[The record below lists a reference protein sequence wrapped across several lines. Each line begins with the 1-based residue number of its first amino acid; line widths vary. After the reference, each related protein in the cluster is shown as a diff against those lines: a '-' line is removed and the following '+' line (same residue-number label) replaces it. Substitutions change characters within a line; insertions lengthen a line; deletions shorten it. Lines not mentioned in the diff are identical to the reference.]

1 MRYQLMD
8 KEIESY
14 IKQILKD
21 DFGDN
26 WKKVYEASNLIKYL
40 NLKSGAIHGNSKS
53 RRSLAN
59 WYVIY
64 AILHSYEK
72 EGFVDNKDKYL
83 KFNGFKYSDLFQFQ
97 RQQYGGSKL
106 QNHSF
111 NNRAITEFSNKTHT
125 DLTKPLII
133 DNNGKYLIHPDYI
146 YVNGV
151 DIVPTVLKIIRKYQ
165 QILYDKDHEFEKT
178 LKSLLAESSAEKQKD
193 QLLSLLT
200 ADSEARIFEL
210 ISYSILE
217 THYKYK
223 HVFIGYTRDFIE
235 ERALELYKTGQTNAN
250 DGGIDF
256 VMRPLG
262 RFFQVTEVGNYNK
275 YFLDIDKV
283 NKFPITFVVK
293 TNRPASQIRAE
304 LMEYATEKS
313 GGLKALESA
322 YHRAVEEVITINE
335 LKQWM
340 EELDESDIDFL
351 VSEIDK
357 YYKLEMDML

>member
-1 MRYQLMD
+1 MSKKIEAYI
-8 KEIESY
+8 KEI
-14 IKQILKD
+14 LKS

-26 WKKVYEASNLIKYL
+26 WEKIYKASDLIKYL

-59 WYVIY
+59 WYAIY
-64 AILHSYEK
+64 AILHYYKE
-72 EGFVDNKDKYL
+72 EGFVNNKDKYL
-83 KFNGFKYSDLFQFQ
+83 QFNGFKYSDLFQFQ
-97 RQQYGGSKL
+97 RNQYGGSKL
-106 QNHSF
+106 QNHGF
-111 NNRAITEFSNKTHT
+111 NNRAITEFSNKAHT

-146 YVNGV
+146 YVNNI
-151 DIVPTVLKIIRKYQ
+151 DIVPTVLKIIKKYQ
-165 QILYDKDHEFEKT
+165 QILYDKDHKFEKE
-178 LKSLLAESSAEKQKD
+178 LKSLLAETSTKGQKD
-193 QLLSLLT
+193 KLLSLLT
-200 ADSEARIFEL
+200 EDSEARIFEL

-217 THYKYK
+217 THYKNKYI
-223 HVFIGYTRDFIE
+223 FIGYTREDIK
-235 ERALELYKTGQTNAN
+235 RKALELYKTGRTNAN

-293 TNRPASQIRAE
+293 TNRPASEIRKE
-304 LMEYATEKS
+304 LIEYGTEKS
-313 GGLKALESA
+313 GGLKALEDA
-322 YHRAVEEVITINE
+322 YHQAVEEVITINE

-340 EELDESDIDFL
+340 EELNESDITFL